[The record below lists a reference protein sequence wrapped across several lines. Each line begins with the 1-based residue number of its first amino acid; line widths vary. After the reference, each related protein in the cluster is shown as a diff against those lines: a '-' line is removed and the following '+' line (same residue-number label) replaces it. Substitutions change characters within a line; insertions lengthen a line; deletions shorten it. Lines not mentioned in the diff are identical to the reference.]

1 MSRVEGA
8 PTLCRRP
15 APECRPSLV
24 AIAKR
29 KSTPGAITITIWWLV
44 AALLG
49 FLAYGGSLHAEP
61 ASAKSPEEK
70 LDAVERRIGSAQER
84 QGILTSAIAAIGD
97 EIAILEEEV
106 AELRG
111 QEAAAEAELAA
122 KQAELEQAEAE
133 LNEALNR
140 LESLREHLRR
150 TLIIL
155 QDRLVAIYMNGTPD
169 LTSIIFAANDYGD
182 MVATAEYFE
191 AIRDSDEALAERV
204 RGLRNETKQLV
215 AIRRESKLTIE
226 AARNAIAAEEQRLE
240 ATRASLETRES
251 DLLSARAER
260 QSSLDSIRTDIDQ
273 HEEVAAD
280 LRAKV
285 EAQIAAAT
293 SATSLPAGPLP
304 TPSSSGLIWPIDG
317 ILTSP
322 FGERWGRMH
331 EGIDISAAEGT
342 PIRAAASGTVI
353 LLQSEYESGG
363 YGNYT
368 CVDHGGGLSTC
379 YAHQSNFATSV
390 GASLAQ
396 GDLIGYVGNTGN
408 SFGAHLHFEMRIN
421 GAATDPLGYL

>member
-1 MSRVEGA
+1 M
-8 PTLCRRP
+8 
-15 APECRPSLV
+15 
-24 AIAKR
+24 AIATR
-29 KSTPGAITITIWWLV
+29 KSTTGAITIAWLV
-44 AALLG
+44 ALLFG
-49 FLAYGGSLHAEP
+49 ALAYGSLHAEA

-70 LDAVERRIGSAQER
+70 LDAVEARIGSAQER
-84 QGILTSAIAAIGD
+84 EGVLTTEIAAMGD
-97 EIAILEEEV
+97 EIAVLEGEV
-106 AELRG
+106 AALRS

-150 TLIIL
+150 ALTIL
-155 QDRLVAIYMNGTPD
+155 RERLVAIYVNGTPD
-169 LTSIIFAANDYGD
+169 LTSIIVAADDFGD
-182 MVATAEYFE
+182 MVATAEYLE
-191 AIRDSDEALAERV
+191 AIRESDETLAERV
-204 RGLRNETKQLV
+204 RDLRNETKQLV
-215 AIRRESKLTIE
+215 AIRRESKLSIE

-240 ATRASLETRES
+240 MTRASLETRES

-260 QSSLDSIRTDIDQ
+260 QNSLDSIRTDIDQ

-293 SATSLPAGPLP
+293 SGTALPAGPLP

-342 PIRAAASGTVI
+342 PITAAASGTVI

-379 YAHQSNFATSV
+379 YAHQSSFATSA
-390 GASLAQ
+390 GASVAQ

-408 SFGAHLHFEMRIN
+408 SFGAHLHFEVRIN